1 MKRSCLFALAAVL
14 LFAIDTP
21 SASADGTETL
31 GAPSVAV
38 ASGTGVAV
46 GGIGLF
52 NQPAS
57 FSIDIPAD
65 ATVRQAL
72 LYYEAG
78 HRTGDA
84 SGNAPDQ
91 SVVVNGTTVVAT
103 RIGGPTEFYGD
114 VLTATHRADV
124 TNLALVRPGTNT
136 ITVDGIDEDE
146 VRDGVGMVVIYDQP
160 NRQAQLSLVDG
171 NDVAFANFAAPRNA
185 TVPQTLSFD
194 AATVERTAT
203 LALLT
208 TSLHDPVPAGIPN
221 PSGNPRNRPNFVDLT
236 IGGTTTRL
244 ADPLGDAAPEWD
256 AGLLNV
262 TIPAGATS
270 LTVRYVSE
278 YDQSGDLPASVVWL
292 GAALVVPVAQPP
304 TTTTTTTTTTPTTAT
319 TTTTAPT
326 TTTTAPTTTTT
337 AARVLPR
344 TLAATGVRLAALA
357 LVATALIALGLAM
370 RGRANTGPQR

>member
-1 MKRSCLFALAAVL
+1 MKRSCLFALAAAL
-14 LFAIDTP
+14 LFALDTP
-21 SASADGTETL
+21 PAFADGTETL
-31 GAPSVAV
+31 GQPSVPV

-46 GGIGLF
+46 AGVGLF
-52 NQPAS
+52 SQPAS
-57 FSIDIPAD
+57 FSIEIPGD

-91 SVVVNGTTVVAT
+91 SVVVNGTTVVAS

-124 TNLALVRPGTNT
+124 TALALVGPGTNT
-136 ITVDGIDEDE
+136 ITVNGLDDDE
-146 VRDGVGMVVIYDQP
+146 VRDGAGLVVIYDQP
-160 NRQAQLSLVDG
+160 NRQVQLSLVDG

-185 TVPQTLSFD
+185 AVPQTFSFD

-208 TSLHDPVPAGIPN
+208 TSLHDPIPAGIPN

-262 TIPAGATS
+262 SIPAGATS

-292 GAALVVPVAQPP
+292 GAALVVPLAQPP
-304 TTTTTTTTTTPTTAT
+304 ATTTTTTTVPPP
-319 TTTTAPT
+319 TTTAPT

-337 AARVLPR
+337 APRVLPR
-344 TLAATGVRLAALA
+344 TLAATGIGLAALA
-357 LVATALIALGLAM
+357 AVAAGLVAIGVAF
-370 RGRANTGPQR
+370 RARAKTGPQR